1 MGSRWAAPAVLGVVT
16 MAAAVL
22 GGATAANATKPTL
35 SASCGTPNDTVVVGP
50 TVHAEETVDIFID
63 GVLFGDDKLPA
74 NGPFTFNPPH
84 ASQHDVFVKYVNG
97 SFASATVAVPAC
109 EQVAETTIAASTT
122 VATTVASSAPTTA
135 VVTTAPT
142 SAVPDQPTSSEP
154 TPSVPAVVVTTVPS
168 DDVDLNEAGTCVV
181 DADGNV
187 FNSITGEPCLAATG
201 SSSGTLLL
209 VASLCGAVGAAL
221 LIIRRRPAGN

>member
-1 MGSRWAAPAVLGVVT
+1 MGSRWTAPAVFGVVT

-22 GGATAANATKPTL
+22 GGATAAHATKPTL

-63 GVLFGDDKLPA
+63 GALFGDDKLPVS
-74 NGPFTFNPPH
+74 GPFTFNPPH

-109 EQVAETTIAASTT
+109 EQVAETTIAAPTT

-154 TPSVPAVVVTTVPS
+154 TPSVPAVVVTTVPP
-168 DDVDLNEAGTCVV
+168 DVDLNEAGTCIV
-181 DADGNV
+181 DINGN
-187 FNSITGEPCLAATG
+187 SYDSLTGEACLPATG
-201 SSSGTLLL
+201 TSSGTLLL
-209 VASLCGAVGAAL
+209 VGALCGAVGAAL
-221 LIIRRRPAGN
+221 LIVRRRPA